1 MSLEFEVPLI
11 SFIFIL
17 ILSVNYFV
25 KKKVNLLENRPYKII
40 LVCSLIETFLDTG
53 LHLICSVNSFEKINS
68 TYYQLFDWTNKV
80 LSILFVIIF
89 TSFFC
94 YLLIIS
100 YEKVKKEI
108 KKVTAFLGTIV
119 GIFSISMLFTNIN
132 LVKVGAV
139 TNVTGATVDL
149 GYKMVAFLL
158 VASLVVAIINFKKT
172 DKRYLSVF
180 FILSLIILL
189 YVVSILFPGIII
201 YDLILALLCY
211 IMYFTIEN
219 PDVKMIQA
227 LDIAKG
233 HAEKANRAKS
243 EFLSSMSHE
252 IRTPLNAIVGFS
264 DCILGETSLEAAK
277 EDAKDIII
285 ASKNLLEIVNG
296 ILDISKIEAEKVEIV
311 ECNYDVKNTIH
322 TLAKLVAP
330 RIGEKPIEF
339 KIGFQEDLPKILYG
353 DVGKVKQILTNILT
367 NAVKYTDKG
376 SIYLTVNCVNQE
388 NICTLIISVEDTGK
402 GIKPEKIDKLFDKF
416 ERLDEDRNTTTE
428 GTGLG
433 LAITKRLVNMIGG
446 KIIVQSKFGEGSKFT
461 VYLKQYIKEMN
472 DPDQKVV
479 EVTEEPKTIVANFNG
494 FKALVVDDN
503 KINLKVASKILTGF
517 NMKVDEVDSGFACL
531 EKIEKGYPYDI
542 ILLDDMM
549 PKMTGSE
556 TLVKLRQIP
565 GFKIP
570 VVALTANAIEGM
582 REEYLEKGFDDY
594 LAKPIDKN
602 AMYQLLNKMLKKP
615 EFEKT
620 LDFGPLPKEIY
631 EFSTLNVEEKQGKD
645 FLIENGIEVE
655 KGLSLLGDMEMYND
669 TAETFFQELLSKKE
683 KLENFKNESD
693 MKNYAILV
701 HSLKSDSKYLGITT
715 LADIAFLHETKSK
728 EDDINFVQ
736 ENYPKLEEEI
746 MKIYEILKKYL
757 GA

>member
-1 MSLEFEVPLI
+1 MSGILLPACSIFFSLLLCFAFFFKKRINLVENNVYAIMLI
-11 SFIFIL
+11 SSVIDSVLVTILQGLTFDGVTKGELLLIEILNKIDFSLLILFTGCLFYYVMLITLPSVKKHAKKILPISVIIYLIFTIIMFSLNLSVISSGDNFSVTGQSVTLTYLTCGIFIL
-17 ILSVNYFV
+17 L
-25 KKKVNLLENRPYKII
+25 PII
-40 LVCSLIETFLDTG
+40 ITLI
-53 LHLICSVNSFEKINS
+53 
-68 TYYQLFDWTNKV
+68 
-80 LSILFVIIF
+80 
-89 TSFFC
+89 
-94 YLLIIS
+94 
-100 YEKVKKEI
+100 
-108 KKVTAFLGTIV
+108 
-119 GIFSISMLFTNIN
+119 NI
-132 LVKVGAV
+132 
-139 TNVTGATVDL
+139 
-149 GYKMVAFLL
+149 
-158 VASLVVAIINFKKT
+158 KKT
-172 DKRYLSVF
+172 DKRHLPIFVIMTTIIFLIFLYNINPYLIVISIALT
-180 FILSLIILL
+180 FINYL
-189 YVVSILFPGIII
+189 
-201 YDLILALLCY
+201 
-211 IMYFTIEN
+211 MYFTIEN

-227 LDIAKG
+227 LDMAKSN
-233 HAEKANRAKS
+233 AEKANRAKS

-264 DCILGETSLEAAK
+264 DCILGETTLDAAK

-296 ILDISKIEAEKVEIV
+296 ILDISKIEAEKVEVV
-311 ECNYDVKNTIH
+311 ESDYDVKNTIH
-322 TLAKLVAP
+322 SLAKLVAP

-339 KIGFQEDLPKILYG
+339 KVGFQEDLPKILYG
-353 DVGKVKQILTNILT
+353 DVGKIKQIITNILT
-367 NAVKYTDKG
+367 NAVKYTDRG

-388 NICTLIISVEDTGK
+388 NICTLIISIEDTGK

-433 LAITKRLVNMIGG
+433 LAITKKLVNTLGG
-446 KIIVQSKFGEGSKFT
+446 KIVVQSKFGEGSKFT

-472 DPDQKVV
+472 DPNKKTPEVV
-479 EVTEEPKTIVANFNG
+479 ETPKTIVANFTG

-531 EKIEKGYPYDI
+531 ERIEKGYKYDV

-556 TLVKLRQIP
+556 TLIKLRETP
-565 GFKIP
+565 GFNIP

-602 AMYQLLNKMLKKP
+602 QMYQLLNKTLKKK

-631 EFSTLNVEEKQGKD
+631 EFSTIIEAEKKGKD
-645 FLIENGIEVE
+645 YLIENGIEVE

-669 TAETFFQELLSKKE
+669 TAETYYQELLSKKE
-683 KLENFKNESD
+683 KLENFMNESD

-701 HSLKSDSKYLGITT
+701 HSLKSDSKYLGITN
-715 LADIAFLHETKSK
+715 LADIAFEHEMKSK
-728 EDDINFVQ
+728 ENDIKFVQ
-736 ENYPKLEEEI
+736 DNFETLEKEI
-746 MKIYEILKKYL
+746 LKTYEILKKYL